1 MIVKIENDIID
12 IFKISID
19 FYKIATIM
27 SMNNNSIILNVES
40 NNIEDFKKILTQ
52 YYSKN
57 NSSDTK
63 IKNKLEEISTTTNE
77 FIINEDC
84 FCDDPD
90 LDSNSCEDVNS
101 NNENDSDL
109 DIDTDSESNSDN
121 EDLSKENLGGYIEN
135 DNEKNNNL
143 IENDNESKMLIA
155 KIFKDTLSNSK
166 RIEELNVK
174 KNKLIVELIQ
184 VEQSI
189 YEQFIP
195 INNNKIIN
203 KFFNDIN
210 NLKNALIVEKIYFTN
225 NELIIITKELITK
238 EKINDYFILHLNQHK
253 IIGRMRLGINLN
265 LFFGELNQ
273 SYNFV
278 TIHNMDRSYY
288 NEDCTKVV
296 ECGHVFRTGEMCF
309 GDVILTSLIKAFA
322 LKDIPLIFDLLIR
335 FITQPDQNDEMGKY
349 IRKFPNVDE
358 K

>member
-1 MIVKIENDIID
+1 MIVKIENNVID
-12 IFKISID
+12 IFKVPLD
-19 FYKIATIM
+19 FYKVVTI
-27 SMNNNSIILNVES
+27 NSINSNSTIILNVEP

-52 YYSKN
+52 YYSN
-57 NSSDTK
+57 DTK

-77 FIINEDC
+77 LIISEDC
-84 FCDDPD
+84 F
-90 LDSNSCEDVNS
+90 EDVNS
-101 NNENDSDL
+101 NNENDPDHDL
-109 DIDTDSESNSDN
+109 DLDTDSESNSDN
-121 EDLSKENLGGYIEN
+121 EDLSKENLGGYIEYN
-135 DNEKNNNL
+135 EIECSSDNEKNNNL
-143 IENDNESKMLIA
+143 IENDNESKMFIA

-174 KNKLIVELIQ
+174 RNKLIVELIQ

-210 NLKNALIVEKIYFTN
+210 NLKNSLIVEKIYFTN
-225 NELIIITKELITK
+225 KELVIITKELITK
-238 EKINDYFILHLNQHK
+238 EKINDYFILNLNQHK

-278 TIHNMDRSYY
+278 TIHNIDRSYY
-288 NEDCTKVV
+288 NEDCTKIV
-296 ECGHVFRTGEMCF
+296 ECGHVFRTGEVCF

-322 LKDIPLIFDLLIR
+322 LKDVPLIFDLLIR

-349 IRKFPNVDE
+349 IRKFPNVGE
-358 K
+358 N